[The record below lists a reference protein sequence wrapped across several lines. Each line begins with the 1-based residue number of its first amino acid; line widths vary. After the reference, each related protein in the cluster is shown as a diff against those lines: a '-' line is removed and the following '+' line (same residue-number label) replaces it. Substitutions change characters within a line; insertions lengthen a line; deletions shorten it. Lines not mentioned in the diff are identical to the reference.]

1 MRIIGLHGPARSGKD
16 TIADYLVA
24 TYGFMKFAFSDA
36 LYREVANAYGLP
48 DESLLRG
55 DATKDNTTPRMAL
68 DRCNDPVFS
77 ELARSAILEAH
88 QGLAFPRSIGLSP
101 RWVLQQWGTE
111 YRRAQNPDYWVEQ
124 GDLWMEAFTGTLKR
138 TVTQEEHEAF
148 IDGFIAEAPKGLL
161 VNREAAA
168 NKVPPVGFEYAVDH
182 PGVAVS
188 GVRFQNEYDWLKR
201 YNGVLWHVTRR
212 GVPPIALTKH
222 VSEEAFSLLTGDK
235 LIQNNSTIER
245 LHTGVVLALQGND
258 IVNTSEE

>member
-1 MRIIGLHGPARSGKD
+1 MQIIGLHGPARAGKD
-16 TIADYLVA
+16 TIADYLVSQ
-24 TYGFMKFAFSDA
+24 YDFLKFAFSDA
-36 LYREVANAYGLP
+36 LYREVADAYALP
-48 DESLLRG
+48 DENLLRG
-55 DATKDNTTPRMAL
+55 EATKEVTTLRMSL
-68 DRCNDPVFS
+68 DRCADPVFA

-88 QGLAFPRSIGLSP
+88 QGLAFPRHIGLSP

-111 YRRAQNPDYWVEQ
+111 YRRAQDPNYWVKQ
-124 GDLWMEAFTGTLKR
+124 GDLWMQAFVGTLKR
-138 TVTQEEHEAF
+138 TVTQEDRDAW
-148 IDGFIAEAPKGLL
+148 IDQRRDMGSYDMLTREEIAEGA
-161 VNREAAA
+161 
-168 NKVPPVGFEYAVDH
+168 PPVGLEYVVDH

-235 LIQNNSTIER
+235 LIQNNSTVER

-258 IVNTSEE
+258 IVNTAEE

>member
-1 MRIIGLHGPARSGKD
+1 MQIIGLHGPARAGKD
-16 TIADYLVA
+16 TIADYLVSR
-24 TYGFMKFAFSDA
+24 YGFLKFAFSDA
-36 LYREVANAYGLP
+36 LYREVADAYALP

-55 DATKDNTTPRMAL
+55 ESPKEVTTPRMAL
-68 DRCNDPVFS
+68 DRCDDPVFA

-88 QGLAFPRSIGLSP
+88 QGLAFPRQIGLSP
-101 RWVLQQWGTE
+101 RWVLQHWGTE
-111 YRRAQNPDYWVEQ
+111 YRRAQDPDYWVKQ
-124 GDLWMEAFTGTLKR
+124 GDLWMQAFVNTLKR
-138 TVTQEEHEAF
+138 TVTQEEHEAL
-148 IDGFIAEAPKGLL
+148 IDSRLAQFNNDTLTRG
-161 VNREAAA
+161 EAAEY
-168 NKVPPVGFEYAVDH
+168 VPPIGTEYVVDH

-235 LIQNNSTIER
+235 LIQNNSTVER

-258 IVNTSEE
+258 IVNTAEE